1 VSSSKPFLS
10 RLGLLQAESG
20 LGDPAIF
27 VISNEEV
34 AEELVGETKSF
45 PKYTTQI
52 LNLCNQ
58 NAQGTRPS
66 VVGQMSDLVQE
77 CPYKTYKEWKQ
88 WYLSKKPKAID
99 EATQRIRAMVG
110 NLRTAIALIDDALI
124 KAWVED
130 LVIAKSFTGLHFQQ
144 AILSRVAKMKKTTF
158 RTARP
163 EEESKGIDGY
173 VGQDRV
179 SIKPETYKSKLGLP
193 ESIRIPIIYYEK
205 LKDGIRVD
213 ASAVISTDGKLG

>member
-1 VSSSKPFLS
+1 MKDSS
-10 RLGLLQAESG
+10 
-20 LGDPAIF
+20 IF
-27 VISNEEV
+27 IISNEEI

-77 CPYKTYKEWKQ
+77 CPYRTYKEWKQ
-88 WYLSKKPKAID
+88 WYLSKKPNAIA
-99 EATQRIRAMVG
+99 EATRRIKTMVG
-110 NLRTAIALIDDALI
+110 NLKTAMALIDDNMIRMWA
-124 KAWVED
+124 ED
-130 LVIAKSFTGLHFQQ
+130 LVIAKSYTGLHFQQ
-144 AILSRVAKMKKTTF
+144 AILSRVAKMKRTTF
-158 RTARP
+158 RVALP
-163 EEESKGIDGY
+163 DEESKGIDGY
-173 VGQDRV
+173 IGQEKV

-213 ASAVISTDGKLG
+213 AGAITPLEKLS

>member
-1 VSSSKPFLS
+1 M
-10 RLGLLQAESG
+10 
-20 LGDPAIF
+20 IT
-27 VISNEEV
+27 NEEI
-34 AEELVGETKSF
+34 AEELVGEMVVF

-77 CPYKTYKEWKQ
+77 CPYKTYREWRR
-88 WYLSKKPKAID
+88 WYLSKKPSAIAD
-99 EATQRIRAMVG
+99 ATQKIKGMLSNVRA
-110 NLRTAIALIDDALI
+110 AIALIDDNMI
-124 KAWVED
+124 KSWVED

-144 AILSRVAKMKKTTF
+144 AILSRVARMKKTTF
-158 RTARP
+158 RVARP

-173 VGQDRV
+173 IGRDQV

-193 ESIRIPIIYYEK
+193 ESIRIPILYYEK

-213 ASAVISTDGKLG
+213 ANSILQNDSKLC

>member
-1 VSSSKPFLS
+1 MKD
-10 RLGLLQAESG
+10 SG
-20 LGDPAIF
+20 IF
-27 VISNEEV
+27 IISNLEI
-34 AEELVGETKSF
+34 AEELVGETKGF

-77 CPYKTYKEWKQ
+77 CPHRTYKEWRQ
-88 WYLSKKPKAID
+88 WYLSRKPNAIA
-99 EATQRIRAMVG
+99 EATQKIRAMVT
-110 NLRTAIALIDDALI
+110 NLRTAIALIDDDMI
-124 KAWVED
+124 KMWVED

-144 AILSRVAKMKKTTF
+144 AILSRIAKMKRTTF
-158 RTARP
+158 RIARP
-163 EEESKGIDGY
+163 DEESKGIDGY
-173 VGQDRV
+173 IGQEKV

-205 LKDGIRVD
+205 LKDGVRVD
-213 ASAVISTDGKLG
+213 AGAIMPLEKLS

>member
-1 VSSSKPFLS
+1 MKDS
-10 RLGLLQAESG
+10 R
-20 LGDPAIF
+20 IF
-27 VISNEEV
+27 IISNEELAQEV
-34 AEELVGETKSF
+34 LGETKTF

-77 CPYKTYKEWKQ
+77 CPYRTYKEWRQ
-88 WYLSKKPKAID
+88 WYLSKKPNAIAD
-99 EATQRIRAMVG
+99 AAQRIKTMVG
-110 NLRTAIALIDDALI
+110 NLRNAITLIDDNMI

-130 LVIAKSFTGLHFQQ
+130 LVIAKSFTGLHFQR
-144 AILSRVAKMKKTTF
+144 AILSRVAKAKRTTF
-158 RTARP
+158 RTATP
-163 EEESKGIDGY
+163 DEESKGIDGY
-173 VGQDRV
+173 IGQERV

-205 LKDGIRVD
+205 LKDGIRID
-213 ASAVISTDGKLG
+213 ASSLLPSDGKLC

>member
-1 VSSSKPFLS
+1 LKDSS
-10 RLGLLQAESG
+10 
-20 LGDPAIF
+20 IF
-27 VISNEEV
+27 TISNEKI
-34 AEELVGETKSF
+34 AEELLGDTKIF

-66 VVGQMSDLVQE
+66 VVGQMSELVQD
-77 CPYKTYKEWKQ
+77 CPYRTYKEWRQ
-88 WYLSKKPKAID
+88 WYLSKKPNAIAD
-99 EATQRIRAMVG
+99 ATQRIRTMVG
-110 NLRTAIALIDDALI
+110 NLKDAISLIDDDMI

-144 AILSRVAKMKKTTF
+144 AILSRVAKMKRTTF
-158 RTARP
+158 RIARP
-163 EEESKGIDGY
+163 DEESKGIDGY
-173 VGQDRV
+173 IGQEKV

-205 LKDGIRVD
+205 LKEGVRVD
-213 ASAVISTDGKLG
+213 AGAIMPREKLL

>member
-1 VSSSKPFLS
+1 LKDS
-10 RLGLLQAESG
+10 R
-20 LGDPAIF
+20 IF
-27 VISNEEV
+27 IISNEEI
-34 AEELVGETKSF
+34 AQELVGEAKTF

-66 VVGQMSDLVQE
+66 VVGQMSELVQE
-77 CPYKTYKEWKQ
+77 CPYRTYKEWRQ
-88 WYLSKKPKAID
+88 WYLSEKPNAIAG
-99 EATQRIRAMVG
+99 ATQRIKTMVS
-110 NLRTAIALIDDALI
+110 NLRNAITLIDDNMI

-144 AILSRVAKMKKTTF
+144 AILSRVAKMRRTTF
-158 RTARP
+158 RIARP
-163 EEESKGIDGY
+163 DEESKGIDGY
-173 VGQDRV
+173 IGQEKV

-205 LKDGIRVD
+205 LKDGVRVD
-213 ASAVISTDGKLG
+213 AGAIMPHEKLS